1 MHPWFK
7 VVKEKEVGE
16 VNSLMVIR
24 NFNEF
29 NVNVLLFL
37 ER

>member
-7 VVKEKEVGE
+7 VVEEKEVGE